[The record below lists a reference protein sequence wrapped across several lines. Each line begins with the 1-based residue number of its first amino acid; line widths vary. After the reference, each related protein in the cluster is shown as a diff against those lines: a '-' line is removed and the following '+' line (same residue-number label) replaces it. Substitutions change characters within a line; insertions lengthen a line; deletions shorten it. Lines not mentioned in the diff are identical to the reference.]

1 MALPIDFS
9 VFHRNF
15 TRNSNQTFFGMLI
28 GYARVSTRK
37 QNLELQL
44 DALQKAG
51 CQLIYQEQA
60 SGAKADR
67 EELDKML
74 GQLRKGDTV
83 VVWKIDRI
91 GRSLRHLVSLI
102 DQFQQLGVGF
112 RSLSDSID
120 TTTAQ
125 GRLVFNIFASLAE
138 FERELI
144 SERTNAGLDNARR
157 KGKRLGRPAGLSQ
170 ERLRKASAAR
180 DLHHKGYSKA
190 EIARMLDIGLN
201 SVYRYLKYQGIR
213 N

>member
-1 MALPIDFS
+1 MALPVDFL
-9 VFHRNF
+9 VFHPNF
-15 TRNSNQTFFGMLI
+15 AINSPLTFFGMLI

-60 SGAKADR
+60 SGARQDR
-67 EELDKML
+67 AELDRML
-74 GQLRKGDTV
+74 AQLRQGDTV

-144 SERTNAGLDNARR
+144 SERTTAGLDNARR

-170 ERLRKASAAR
+170 ERLRKANAAR
-180 DLHHKGYSKA
+180 DLYHQGHTKA
-190 EIARMLDIGLN
+190 DIARMLDIGLN
-201 SVYRYLKYQGIR
+201 SVYRYLKYQGIS
-213 N
+213 